1 MGFDVEVRWNGH
13 NLGPALLKRARP
25 VMAEGIGKGLEL
37 SGLHWDRAMQRRFR
51 KARIGPNLPGSIGRR
66 TGSLGRALGY
76 RVIPSQALGDVS
88 ARLFAAGVPHALAQQ
103 FGAEIKPIKAKRL
116 ALPGPANLTSAGVA
130 RKSNVRAWF
139 DEYGARG
146 EIALVPSRRTPGNTV
161 VLWRPRRKWIHDDT
175 GKASRGQF
183 AWDDGLV
190 KRGRIKRYGQEH
202 KWEHWWTF
210 ANKVTLPGPNT
221 TGTPSRLGFYET
233 WNAQRAD
240 RAKLI
245 QHHVQQ
251 ALTRAK
257 LTAYVSADSVE
268 IV

>member
-1 MGFDVEVRWNGH
+1 VGVDIEVRWNGH

-25 VMAEGIGKGLEL
+25 VMAEGIGKGLNL
-37 SGLHWDRAMQRRFR
+37 SAEHWRNGVSKRFG
-51 KARIGPNLPGSIGRR
+51 KARIGPNLPGSIGNRSNALR
-66 TGSLGRALGY
+66 LSLGFRVVPGAEGGLDGMRA
-76 RVIPSQALGDVS
+76 VVFS
-88 ARLFAAGVPHALAQQ
+88 AGVPYARAQQ
-103 FGAEIKPIKAKRL
+103 FGAVIKPVRAKRL

-139 DEYGARG
+139 EEFGASG
-146 EIALVPSRRTPGNTV
+146 QIALVPSKRTPGNTV
-161 VLWRPRRKWIHDDT
+161 VLWRPSNSSRR
-175 GKASRGQF
+175 F

-190 KRGRIKRYGQEH
+190 KRARVKAVKPAPWQ
-202 KWEHWWTF
+202 HWWTF
-210 ANKVTLPGPNT
+210 ASSVTLPGPKS
-221 TGTPSRLGFYET
+221 TGGPSRLGFYET

-251 ALTRAK
+251 ALNRAK